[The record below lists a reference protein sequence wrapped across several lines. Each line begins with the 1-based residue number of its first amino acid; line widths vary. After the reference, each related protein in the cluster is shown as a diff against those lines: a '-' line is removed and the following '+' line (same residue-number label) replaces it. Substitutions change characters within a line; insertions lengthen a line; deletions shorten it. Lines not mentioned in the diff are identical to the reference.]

1 MGGCSNIGKQKH
13 HSISILEFGIYSELD
28 TVDYLESKTS
38 ASEGTYVTRFNSS
51 KILRT
56 TDVVKLNKST
66 NFGLYYQINFANQHR
81 TKVKVNVY
89 YHSEMYNPKT
99 DKSSKIETLTFKR
112 KTNTKYFT
120 GYSLSHD
127 YELLEGDWTIEI
139 VVDDKRI
146 DTHTI

>member
-1 MGGCSNIGKQKH
+1 
-13 HSISILEFGIYSELD
+13 
-28 TVDYLESKTS
+28 
-38 ASEGTYVTRFNSS
+38 
-51 KILRT
+51 
-56 TDVVKLNKST
+56 
-66 NFGLYYQINFANQHR
+66 
-81 TKVKVNVY
+81 
-89 YHSEMYNPKT
+89 MYNPKT